1 MASCEVAALGFL
13 ARRQIVIG
21 GGCPLAFG
29 RTAGAGHTAMRLV
42 FTCASKAP
50 GKV

>member
-1 MASCEVAALGFL
+1 MASCEVAALRFL
-13 ARRQIVIG
+13 ARRPIVIG

-29 RTAGAGHTAMRLV
+29 RTADAGHTAMRLV
-42 FTCASKAP
+42 FTCTSKAP